1 MKLQLSSVAFVAAL
15 SLASAAGAGPEAAKQ
30 RVAIN
35 MKMPPQST
43 FVLIPLQA
51 GALKRDSGTITNNSP
66 NAPCRKV
73 IRDGQEAN
81 VCNGGRWTLTGK
93 QGTLTIRTPAEWVD
107 PGSGGCGVAF
117 GTWNVLRGTGEYT
130 GITGGGRS
138 AYDAHCEKWYARHEG
153 LLRSP

>member
-1 MKLQLSSVAFVAAL
+1 MKLQLSFVAFVAAV
-15 SLASAAGAGPEAAKQ
+15 SLASVAAAGPEAAKQ

-35 MKMPPQST
+35 TKMHQST

-51 GALKRDSGTITNNSP
+51 GPLARDSGTVKDNTP

-73 IRDGQEAN
+73 VRDGQEAN

-93 QGTLTIRTPAEWVD
+93 RGTLTIRVPAEWVD

-117 GTWNVLRGTGEYT
+117 GTWNVVRGTGEYA

-138 AYDAHCEKWYARHEG
+138 AYDAHCQKWYARHEG
-153 LLRSP
+153 FLRSP